1 VDRTAW
7 RRERRQITEERF
19 DTLYAATYDQ
29 DDVPITPTHRR
40 FVTDLIERCP
50 PGGRILDAAC
60 GTGKYFAML
69 LDAGRQPVGADQS
82 GGMLAQARRKFPHVA
97 VEKVG
102 LQELSYTA
110 EFDGVMCVDAMENVF
125 PEDWPRVLANLRQAL
140 RLGGHLYLTVEQI
153 DQRELEAVFVEATT
167 QGLPVVR
174 GEHTSRGGGYHY
186 YPRLDQVAAWVRDAG
201 LQVIEDG
208 HSEGDGY
215 GYYHLLSKSLA

>member
-1 VDRTAW
+1 M
-7 RRERRQITEERF
+7 TEERF

-40 FVTDLIERCP
+40 FVTNLIGRCP

-82 GGMLAQARRKFPHVA
+82 GGMLAQARRKFPDVA

-102 LQELSYTA
+102 LEELSYTA

-125 PEDWPRVLANLRQAL
+125 PEDWQLVLANLRRAL
-140 RLGGHLYLTVEQI
+140 RPGGSLYLTVELI
-153 DQRELEAVFVEATT
+153 DEGELEAVFAEATA

-186 YPRLDQVAAWVRDAG
+186 YPCLDQVAAWVRDVG
-201 LQVIEDG
+201 LRAIEDG

-215 GYYHLLSKSLA
+215 GYYHLLSRSLV